1 MKLYDSTPAPNPR
14 RVRIF
19 AAEKGID
26 LTLVPVD
33 MSKGEHK
40 KPEFLEKHPSGKI
53 PVLETDDGQ
62 FIGESVAIC
71 RYLEA
76 VQPEPNLFGATPY
89 ELGRIEMH
97 NRILELE
104 FWTQIGISWVNGPV
118 VAKMAPGRFKQNPA
132 AKEASDRNV
141 HAFYERMNRELAD
154 RDWMTGGLADDRFT
168 VADITA
174 LSGVDFARDLVGLP
188 PSEDLTHL
196 LDWHAR
202 VSARPSASA

>member
-1 MKLYDSTPAPNPR
+1 MKLYDVTAAPNPR

-19 AAEKGID
+19 AAEKGIE
-26 LTLVPVD
+26 LELVPVD
-33 MSKGEHK
+33 MAKAEHK
-40 KPEFLEKHPSGKI
+40 TPEFLKKHPSGKI
-53 PVLETDDGQ
+53 PALETDDGQ
-62 FIGESVAIC
+62 FLGESVAIC

-76 VQPEPNLFGATPY
+76 LHPEPNLFGSTAY

-132 AKEASDRNV
+132 AKEASDKNV
-141 HAFYERMNRELAD
+141 HAFYKRMDRELAERDFMAGD
-154 RDWMTGGLADDRFT
+154 RYT

-174 LSGVDFARDLVGLP
+174 LSGVDFARGMVGLP
-188 PSEDLTHL
+188 PEESLSNL
-196 LDWHAR
+196 WAWHTR
-202 VSARPSASA
+202 VSERPSASA